1 MKITVESRDFK
12 KTVTLDSG
20 ATVGKL
26 FLKMKLRAD
35 DFIVSKNGEIVLR
48 DEVLKNG
55 DFVKLYPVI
64 SGG

>member
-1 MKITVESRDFK
+1 MKINVESRDFK
-12 KTVTLDSG
+12 KTVTLDRC

-35 DFIVSKNGEIVLR
+35 DFVVSKNSEIVLR
-48 DEVLKNG
+48 DEPLKNG
-55 DFVKLYPVI
+55 DRVKLYPVI